1 MRLRFTQASLD
12 EVWQYS
18 VAEIGEIII
27 IVEEAEC
34 AAAEAGAMDLDQT
47 FGNLFRGADQG
58 ISSVPHR
65 HSVTDKRQGVVRNR
79 LRMSKLQAYEL
90 VDRFVVDHITHELR
104 GVVSRLLL
112 FRRSEESRV
121 GTEGVSTCRHGWGP
135 SN

>member
-1 MRLRFTQASLD
+1 MRIRDWSSD
-12 EVWQYS
+12 VCS
-18 VAEIGEIII
+18 S
-27 IVEEAEC
+27 
-34 AAAEAGAMDLDQT
+34 DL
-47 FGNLFRGADQG
+47 GADQG

-112 FRRSEESRV
+112 CRPANNMTASLGRASCRDRV
-121 GTEGVSTCRHGWGP
+121 CKYV
-135 SN
+135 

>member
-65 HSVTDKRQGVVRNR
+65 HSVTDKRHGVERNR

-90 VDRFVVDHITHELR
+90 VDRFVVDLITHELR
-104 GVVSRLLL
+104 GVVSTPLL
-112 FRRSEESRV
+112 F
-121 GTEGVSTCRHGWGP
+121 GTA
-135 SN
+135 NKNQ

>member
-90 VDRFVVDHITHELR
+90 VDRF
-104 GVVSRLLL
+104 
-112 FRRSEESRV
+112 RSEEHTSELQSLMRSSYAV
-121 GTEGVSTCRHGWGP
+121 FCLK
-135 SN
+135 NKNNN